1 MNVAWSR
8 STQAD
13 NRRFFPEAERCG
25 RVKVALAQLDPAVGD
40 KARNLKKLERAIVG
54 AKADLLL
61 AGELF
66 LTGYMARDAFAQ
78 LAETL
83 DGPSVRAVQAIA
95 AEHGTHVLFGMPERE
110 ADTQRLFNAAVLVAP
125 DGKVAAYRKVYP
137 ANFGPFEEGLYFA
150 RGEDLTIVD
159 TKIGRIALLICY
171 DSFFPELAK
180 AYAIE
185 GAQLLAIISASPA
198 TSKPFFDKI
207 LPARAIENA
216 MPLVYAN
223 LVGTELNIVFQGGTQ
238 AIGPRGENLGRAE
251 DFVEST
257 ILADVDL
264 RDVPTARTFRP
275 TLRDTR
281 KEFWEPVAPTI
292 PVRRA

>member
-1 MNVAWSR
+1 LAEHAGVLKAAAPQVDATAAQKQKNQNNVAV
-8 STQAD
+8 D
-13 NRRFFPEAERCG
+13 
-25 RVKVALAQLDPAVGD
+25 VAA
-40 KARNLKKLERAIVG
+40 
-54 AKADLLL
+54 AKAALLL

-66 LTGYMARDAFAQ
+66 PTAYMARDAFAQ
-78 LAETL
+78 LAEPL
-83 DGPSVRAVQAIA
+83 DGPSVGAVQAIA
-95 AEHGTHVLFGMPERE
+95 AEHGTHVLFGMAERE
-110 ADTQRLFNAAVLVAP
+110 GGTRRLFNAAVLVAP

-137 ANFGPFEEGLYFA
+137 ANFGPFEDGLYFA

-198 TSKPFFDKI
+198 TSKPFFDTI

-238 AIGPRGENLGRAE
+238 
-251 DFVEST
+251 
-257 ILADVDL
+257 
-264 RDVPTARTFRP
+264 
-275 TLRDTR
+275 
-281 KEFWEPVAPTI
+281 
-292 PVRRA
+292 

>member
-1 MNVAWSR
+1 MLS
-8 STQAD
+8 
-13 NRRFFPEAERCG
+13 NRRFFPEAARCS

-40 KARNLKKLERAIVG
+40 KARNLKKLEKAVAG

-61 AGELF
+61 VGELF

-78 LAETL
+78 LAEPL
-83 DGPSVRAVQAIA
+83 DGPSVRAVQASA

-110 ADTQRLFNAAVLVAP
+110 VGTQRLFNAAVLVAP

-150 RGEDLTIVD
+150 RGDDLTIVD

-185 GAQLLAIISASPA
+185 GAQLLAIVSASPA

-257 ILADVDL
+257 ITAEVDL
-264 RDVPTARTFRP
+264 RDVPTARAFRP

>member
-1 MNVAWSR
+1 MKA
-8 STQAD
+8 
-13 NRRFFPEAERCG
+13 
-25 RVKVALAQLDPAVGD
+25 ALAQLDATVGD
-40 KARNLKKLERAIVG
+40 KAKNLKKLERAVAA

-78 LAETL
+78 LAEPL
-83 DGPSVRAVQAIA
+83 DGPSVGAVQAIA
-95 AEHGTHVLFGMPERE
+95 AEHGTHVLFGMAERE
-110 ADTQRLFNAAVLVAP
+110 AGTQRLFNAAVLVAP

-257 ILADVDL
+257 ITADVDL
-264 RDVPTARTFRP
+264 RDVPTARAFRP

>member
-1 MNVAWSR
+1 E
-8 STQAD
+8 ST
-13 NRRFFPEAERCG
+13 
-25 RVKVALAQLDPAVGD
+25 K
-40 KARNLKKLERAIVG
+40 
-54 AKADLLL
+54 
-61 AGELF
+61 
-66 LTGYMARDAFAQ
+66 
-78 LAETL
+78 
-83 DGPSVRAVQAIA
+83 
-95 AEHGTHVLFGMPERE
+95 
-110 ADTQRLFNAAVLVAP
+110 RLFNTSVLVAP

-238 AIGPRGENLGRAE
+238 AIGPRDENQGRAE
-251 DFVEST
+251 EFVEST
-257 ILADVDL
+257 ITAHVDL
-264 RDVPTARTFRP
+264 RDVPTARAFRP
-275 TLRDTR
+275 TLRGPR
-281 KEFWEPVAPTI
+281 EAYWSPVLPT
-292 PVRRA
+292 

>member
-1 MNVAWSR
+1 MKA
-8 STQAD
+8 
-13 NRRFFPEAERCG
+13 
-25 RVKVALAQLDPAVGD
+25 ALAQLDATVGD
-40 KARNLKKLERAIVG
+40 KAKNLRKLEKAVTG
-54 AKADLLL
+54 AKADLVL

-78 LAETL
+78 LAEPL
-83 DGPSVRAVQAIA
+83 DGPSVSAVQAIA

-110 ADTQRLFNAAVLVAP
+110 AGTARLFNAAVLVAP

-185 GAQLLAIISASPA
+185 GAELLAIISASPA

-257 ILADVDL
+257 ILAEIDL